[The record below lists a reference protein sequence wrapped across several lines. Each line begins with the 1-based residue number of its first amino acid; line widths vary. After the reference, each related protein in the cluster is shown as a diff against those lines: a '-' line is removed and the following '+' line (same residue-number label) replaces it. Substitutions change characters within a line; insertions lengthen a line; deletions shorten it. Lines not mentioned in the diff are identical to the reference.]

1 MHKRILLTIFALALA
16 VSCARL
22 LAVSAAVNEVDV
34 VVNKANDIAPL
45 SREEVR
51 RIFIGDKS
59 SWPGGKRIT
68 VLMLAP
74 DQPERLVI
82 LQAVFKMNESEYT
95 KYFLQAAFT
104 GRVLAAPR
112 DLPSAAQM
120 KAHLAANP
128 DAIGYLN
135 KDYVDNNLK
144 VLLRLPSLR
153 PSLRDYQELGAIPR

>member
-1 MHKRILLTIFALALA
+1 MHKWILPAILAFAFT
-16 VSCARL
+16 VSCAWIL
-22 LAVSAAVNEVDV
+22 TVSAALEEVDV
-34 VVNKANDIAPL
+34 VINKSSNVTPL

-59 SWPGGKRIT
+59 SWPGGKHIT

-74 DQPERLVI
+74 DQPERAVI

-104 GRVLAAPR
+104 GHVLAAPR

-128 DAIGYLN
+128 NAIGYL
-135 KDYVDNNLK
+135 KKEDVDDSVKVVLK
-144 VLLRLPSLR
+144 VP
-153 PSLRDYQELGAIPR
+153 